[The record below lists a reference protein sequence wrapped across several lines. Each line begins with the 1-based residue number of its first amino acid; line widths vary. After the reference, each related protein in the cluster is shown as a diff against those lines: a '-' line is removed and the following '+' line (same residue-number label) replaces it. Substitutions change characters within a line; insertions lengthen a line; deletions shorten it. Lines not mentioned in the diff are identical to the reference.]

1 MNVFHLPGAIVGDP
15 RCNCVMCERNRD
27 TYEERLAERILAM
40 PISEVREELAREG
53 IDLTEAKQKL
63 ALITSSRFDSDDL
76 PTLEELGEQE
86 VESDE
91 FMEAV

>member
-1 MNVFHLPGAIVGDP
+1 MNVFHIPGVLAGDP
-15 RCNCVMCERNRD
+15 RCNCVMCERNRG
-27 TYEERLAERILAM
+27 TYEQRLAERILAM

-53 IDLTEAKQKL
+53 IDLTEAKRKL

-91 FMEAV
+91 LMKVD